1 MQGNAECRHV
11 ASGARNVMTADNGLA
26 CPHWARGTGVIFA
39 RTRPRICNNSADLA
53 TRTQESSGQDL
64 SFLLQFT
71 FVILRSEGKGEY
83 SIPHDITDWIR
94 WKSFTF
100 QRKIWN
106 VNSPD
111 SISIYLEEAPPRRSE
126 NYIVDFFSWTLTI
139 HNMYIPIRTNAITTP
154 IRKLWLWINWKPKK
168 YH

>member
-1 MQGNAECRHV
+1 MTVLLCKAMQ
-11 ASGARNVMTADNGLA
+11 SADMLHQGREMSWQPTIVWPA
-26 CPHWARGTGVIFA
+26 PHWARGTGVIFA
-39 RTRPRICNNSADLA
+39 RTRPRIRTNSAQTDLA

-83 SIPHDITDWIR
+83 YIPHDITDWIR

-111 SISIYLEEAPPRRSE
+111 SISIYLEKAPPRRSE
-126 NYIVDFFSWTLTI
+126 NYSRFLFMNIEHWQFIICTHS
-139 HNMYIPIRTNAITTP
+139 Y
-154 IRKLWLWINWKPKK
+154 
-168 YH
+168 

>member
-1 MQGNAECRHV
+1 MQ
-11 ASGARNVMTADNGLA
+11 SADMLHQGREMSWQPTIVWPA
-26 CPHWARGTGVIFA
+26 PYWARGTGVIFA
-39 RTRPRICNNSADLA
+39 RTRPRIRIRTNSAQTDLA

-83 SIPHDITDWIR
+83 SIPHDSTDWIR

-111 SISIYLEEAPPRRSE
+111 SISIYLEKAPPRRSE
-126 NYIVDFFSWTLTI
+126 NYRADFFSWTLTI
-139 HNMYIPIRTNAITTP
+139 HNIHIFTYS
-154 IRKLWLWINWKPKK
+154 
-168 YH
+168 Y